1 MTALFSIS
9 RLFQRSLFHPV
20 I

>member
-9 RLFQRSLFHPV
+9 RLFQRSLFHPA

>member
-9 RLFQRSLFHPV
+9 RLFHRSLFHPV